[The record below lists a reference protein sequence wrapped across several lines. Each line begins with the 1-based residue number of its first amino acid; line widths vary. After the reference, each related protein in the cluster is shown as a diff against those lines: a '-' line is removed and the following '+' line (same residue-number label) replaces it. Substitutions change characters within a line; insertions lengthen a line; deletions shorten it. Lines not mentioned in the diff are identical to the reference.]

1 LNFYLASVDFTKAF
15 DSVDNTR
22 LWDVLPSFEVPGQY
36 IRILQALYRSQS
48 AKVATDV
55 ESRSFSVGRG
65 VKQRDPIS
73 AILFTALLESV
84 MRPLKKR
91 WMRLNR
97 KRSAVG
103 YGITVNDPTSPLT
116 NLPCADDLILIAQSK
131 SDAGKMLE
139 SLRVEASKY
148 GLELHMGKTKIL
160 PMRECSG
167 ASMKVGNNL
176 LSILAPSDA
185 ERYLGRK
192 LSMGNYHEV
201 EVRNRISA
209 AWASFVYYKAE
220 LCCRSFGKK
229 QRLRLFD
236 TVVTPCLLYGC
247 AAWTL
252 TCSLEGL
259 IRTAQRR
266 MLRWMLAAR
275 REPDQPWEEWIVRET
290 HRVEHLAKRFGSSDW
305 VGLANER
312 KTEFATR
319 TCLQEDKRWNK
330 RLLNWRPH
338 GHRNVGPSAH
348 AVGRRFGYAL
358 AIGIFIVCFF
368 IFSSIWVT
376 TQHRSRCRTVTDG
389 AS

>member
-1 LNFYLASVDFTKAF
+1 
-15 DSVDNTR
+15 
-22 LWDVLPSFEVPGQY
+22 
-36 IRILQALYRSQS
+36 
-48 AKVATDV
+48 
-55 ESRSFSVGRG
+55 
-65 VKQRDPIS
+65 
-73 AILFTALLESV
+73 
-84 MRPLKKR
+84 
-91 WMRLNR
+91 
-97 KRSAVG
+97 
-103 YGITVNDPTSPLT
+103 
-116 NLPCADDLILIAQSK
+116 
-131 SDAGKMLE
+131 
-139 SLRVEASKY
+139 
-148 GLELHMGKTKIL
+148 
-160 PMRECSG
+160 
-167 ASMKVGNNL
+167 MKVGQNL
-176 LSILAPSDA
+176 LPILDPCDA

-220 LCCRSFGKK
+220 LCCRSFGKQ

-275 REPDQPWEEWIVRET
+275 REPTQPWEEWIVRET
-290 HRVEHLAKRFGSSDW
+290 HRVEHLAKRFGSFDW

-319 TCLQEDKRWNK
+319 TFFQEDKRWNK

-338 GHRNVGPSAH
+338 GHRNF
-348 AVGRRFGYAL
+348 GRPHTRWDEDLGML
-358 AIGIFIVCFF
+358 
-368 IFSSIWVT
+368 
-376 TQHRSRCRTVTDG
+376 
-389 AS
+389 